1 MTRRR
6 IFFSLCAAVVIATLV
21 LAREVLLPFVLALV
35 IAYVLLPLV
44 LRVQRPRLHRAGAIL
59 IVYVAVLGSL
69 GAFLDLSAPRLV
81 SEMSALRVELPV
93 LAEHL
98 RDDWVPNLQNR
109 LRRLGILPPPEPPA
123 KEVEAV
129 TPAIVVK
136 PQADGS
142 IGIDIGSGLE
152 VEPRHHGGYRVVPT
166 HEEAPEGLDPQRIIS
181 DAVGQSVEYA
191 QSNALE
197 LARMA
202 QGVIFGISRAIFV
215 FGITLMLAAYLM
227 ITKEPILGFLRSLVR
242 PEDRLSWD
250 ALLERIDRGLSG
262 VVRGQLIICLI
273 NGTLSAIGFAL
284 FGLKFWPILAVV
296 STIFSL
302 VPIFGSI
309 ASSVPAV
316 LLALTQSVSTAVLVL
331 VWILG
336 IHQLE
341 ANFLNPKIMGDQA
354 RIHPVLVIFSLLV
367 GEHWFHAVG
376 ALLAVPVMSIV
387 QSLFLHFRERI
398 DGPEDAAEAVAAPA
412 VVAVVVEGAPSR
424 TD

>member
-1 MTRRR
+1 MNRRR
-6 IFFSLCAAVVIATLV
+6 IFFTVCALAIIATLV

-59 IVYVAVLGSL
+59 IVYIVVLGSL
-69 GAFLDLSAPRLV
+69 GLFLRLSAPRLV
-81 SEMSALRVELPV
+81 SEVSALRTELPV

-98 RDDWVPNLQNR
+98 RDDWVPNLQGR
-109 LRRLGILPPPEPPA
+109 LRALGVMPPPEPPP
-123 KEVEAV
+123 KVVEAI
-129 TPAIVVK
+129 TPAITVK
-136 PQADGS
+136 PEADGS
-142 IGIDIGSGLE
+142 FGIDIGSGLE
-152 VEPRHHGGYRVVPT
+152 VEPRHHGGYRVVPA
-166 HEEAPEGLDPQRIIS
+166 HEEPADGMVGLDPQRIIA

-202 QGVIFGISRAIFV
+202 QGVIVGISRAIFV

-227 ITKEPILGFLRSLVR
+227 ITKEKILAFFRSLVK
-242 PEDRLSWD
+242 PEDRLAWD
-250 ALLERIDRGLSG
+250 SLLDRIDRGLSG

-296 STIFSL
+296 STVFSL

-316 LLALTQSVSTAVLVL
+316 LLALTQGPSTAVLVL
-331 VWILG
+331 AWILG

-376 ALLAVPVMSIV
+376 ALLAVPVMSIL

-398 DGPEDAAEAVAAPA
+398 DGPE
-412 VVAVVVEGAPSR
+412 VESQP
-424 TD
+424 D

>member
-1 MTRRR
+1 MNRRR
-6 IFFSLCAAVVIATLV
+6 LFFTLCALAVVATV
-21 LAREVLLPFVLALV
+21 ILAHEVLLPFVLALV

-44 LRVQRPRLHRAGAIL
+44 LRVQRRRLHRASAIL
-59 IVYVAVLGSL
+59 IVYVVVLGSI
-69 GAFLDLSAPRLV
+69 GAFLRISAPRLV
-81 SEMSALRVELPV
+81 SEVSALRSELPV
-93 LAEHL
+93 LAGHL
-98 RDDWVPNLQNR
+98 RDDWVPNLQSR
-109 LRRLGILPPPEPPA
+109 LRAMGVMPPPEPPP
-123 KEVEAV
+123 KEVAAA
-129 TPAIVVK
+129 TPAITVK
-136 PQADGS
+136 PGADGS
-142 IGIDIGSGLE
+142 LGIDIGSGLE
-152 VEPRHHGGYRVVPT
+152 IEPRHHGGYRVVPA
-166 HEEAPEGLDPQRIIS
+166 HDEGPEGLDPQRLVA

-202 QGVIFGISRAIFV
+202 QGVVLGISRAIFV

-227 ITKEPILGFLRSLVR
+227 ITKEKILAFFRSLVR
-242 PEDRLSWD
+242 PNDRLAWD
-250 ALLERIDRGLSG
+250 ALLDRIDRGLAG

-296 STIFSL
+296 STVFSL

-316 LLALTQSVSTAVLVL
+316 LLGLTQGVSTALLVL

-376 ALLAVPVMSIV
+376 ALLAVPVMSIL

-398 DGPEDAAEAVAAPA
+398 DPPEPAPEVAPEVVV
-412 VVAVVVEGAPSR
+412 VVASKA
-424 TD
+424 D

>member
-1 MTRRR
+1 MNRRR
-6 IFFSLCAAVVIATLV
+6 IFFTFWALLIVATVI
-21 LAREVLLPFVLALV
+21 LAHEVLLPFVLALV

-44 LRVQRPRLHRAGAIL
+44 LRVQRPRLHRAAAIL
-59 IVYVAVLGSL
+59 IVYVVVLGSI
-69 GAFLDLSAPRLV
+69 GAFLRLSAPRLV
-81 SEMSALRVELPV
+81 SEVSALRLELPI

-98 RDDWVPNLQNR
+98 KDDWVPNLQGR
-109 LRRLGILPPPEPPA
+109 LRAIGVMPPPEPPA
-123 KEVEAV
+123 KDIAAV

-136 PQADGS
+136 PQPDGS
-142 IGIDIGSGLE
+142 LGVDIGSGLE
-152 VEPRHHGGYRVVPT
+152 IEPRHHGGFRVVPAR
-166 HEEAPEGLDPQRIIS
+166 EEPADGMVGLDPRRLVA

-191 QSNALE
+191 QTNALE

-202 QGVIFGISRAIFV
+202 QGVILGISRAIFV

-227 ITKEPILGFLRSLVR
+227 ITRERILAFFRSLMR
-242 PEDRLSWD
+242 PGDQLSWD
-250 ALLERIDRGLSG
+250 ALLDRIDRGLAG

-273 NGTLSAIGFAL
+273 NGVLSAIGFAL

-296 STIFSL
+296 STVFSL

-309 ASSVPAV
+309 ASAVPAV
-316 LLALTQSVSTAVLVL
+316 LLALTQSVSTALLVL

-376 ALLAVPVMSIV
+376 ALLAVPVMSIL

-398 DGPEDAAEAVAAPA
+398 DPPEPA
-412 VVAVVVEGAPSR
+412 VAVVVAVETRA
-424 TD
+424 D

>member
-1 MTRRR
+1 MNRRR
-6 IFFSLCAAVVIATLV
+6 IFFTVCALALVATLV

-59 IVYVAVLGSL
+59 IVYIVVLGSL
-69 GAFLDLSAPRLV
+69 GLFLRLSAPRLV
-81 SEMSALRVELPV
+81 SEMSALRTELPV

-98 RDDWVPNLQNR
+98 RDDWVPNLQGR
-109 LRRLGILPPPEPPA
+109 LRALGIMPPPEPPP
-123 KEVEAV
+123 KVVEAI
-129 TPAIVVK
+129 TPAITVK
-136 PQADGS
+136 PGADGS
-142 IGIDIGSGLE
+142 FGIDIGSGLE
-152 VEPRHHGGYRVVPT
+152 VEPRHHGGYRIVPA
-166 HEEAPEGLDPQRIIS
+166 HDEPSEGLDPQRILA

-202 QGVIFGISRAIFV
+202 QGVIVGISRAIFV

-227 ITKEPILGFLRSLVR
+227 ITKEKILAFFRSLVK
-242 PEDRLSWD
+242 PEDRLAWD
-250 ALLERIDRGLSG
+250 SLLDRIDRGLSG

-296 STIFSL
+296 STVFSL

-316 LLALTQSVSTAVLVL
+316 LLALTQGPSTAVLVL
-331 VWILG
+331 AWILG

-376 ALLAVPVMSIV
+376 ALLAVPVMSIL

-398 DGPEDAAEAVAAPA
+398 DPPE
-412 VVAVVVEGAPSR
+412 VESLA
-424 TD
+424 D

>member
-1 MTRRR
+1 MNRRR
-6 IFFSLCAAVVIATLV
+6 IFFTVCALAIIATLV

-59 IVYVAVLGSL
+59 IVYVVVLGSL
-69 GAFLDLSAPRLV
+69 GLFLRLSAPRLV
-81 SEMSALRVELPV
+81 SEVSALRTELPV

-98 RDDWVPNLQNR
+98 RDDWVPNLQGR
-109 LRRLGILPPPEPPA
+109 LRALGVMPPPEPPP
-123 KEVEAV
+123 KVVEAI
-129 TPAIVVK
+129 TPAITVK
-136 PQADGS
+136 PGPDGS
-142 IGIDIGSGLE
+142 FGIDIGSGLE
-152 VEPRHHGGYRVVPT
+152 VEPRHHGGYRVVPA
-166 HEEAPEGLDPQRIIS
+166 HDEPSEGLDPQRILA

-202 QGVIFGISRAIFV
+202 QGVILGISRAIFV

-227 ITKEPILGFLRSLVR
+227 ITKEKILAFFRSLVK
-242 PEDRLSWD
+242 PEDRLAWD
-250 ALLERIDRGLSG
+250 SLLDRIDRGLSG

-296 STIFSL
+296 STVFSL

-316 LLALTQSVSTAVLVL
+316 LLALTQGPSTAVLVL
-331 VWILG
+331 AWILG

-376 ALLAVPVMSIV
+376 ALLAVPVMSIL

-398 DGPEDAAEAVAAPA
+398 DPPE
-412 VVAVVVEGAPSR
+412 VESQA
-424 TD
+424 D